1 MYSCWKAQ
9 WDWDNICSSTRYSY
23 SSLAESHRFWNP
35 AQYSPMNIGRKE
47 INDGQVVDRLRNTHP
62 KEIQTVPRR
71 KWCLMWSLS
80 RKEQW
85 NLRVQTVKAASA
97 WRQWCWLSA
106 LPKVTSTNIC
116 RNMVETIGCHGWG
129 GAGYRIRTCTG
140 QDTALA
146 QAQRVLGVR
155 TRLLSGTRLFWGGR
169 WTHFPGNSDSFWVCV
184 GVLGMCIFRILPRSF
199 KVQPQREM

>member
-85 NLRVQTVKAASA
+85 SLRVQTVKAASA
-97 WRQWCWLSA
+97 WRQRCWLSA

-146 QAQRVLGVR
+146 QAQSPGRQNTPFIR
-155 TRLLSGTRLFWGGR
+155 HTPLLRWAMDPLPWEFWFILSVCRGSGNVYF
-169 WTHFPGNSDSFWVCV
+169 
-184 GVLGMCIFRILPRSF
+184 
-199 KVQPQREM
+199 